1 VFNLWT
7 VCDLNGLVDVRRNK
21 IMAKLRSVNTSI
33 WVDDFIVELDPT
45 EKLLFMY
52 LLINPFTRLSG
63 CYKLT
68 IRQMAFDTG
77 IDSSMV
83 LEILNRFET
92 QKKVIYR
99 DGWIFLPNFLKNQNL
114 NENMRKNV
122 ASELNDAPEWAK
134 SILATIIESSETL
147 RNAFKGFETLRNA
160 SKREVEEKVEVKV
173 EIERE
178 GEVKNAHASESQ
190 WADEIAEALFDNPK
204 PVKPVGSDKF
214 FHECNQGLKDRLK
227 TPARLP
233 DQGKWLQV
241 FQFWLDN
248 EQTSENF
255 LAIFDLKDEIR
266 VRKKEKWTI
275 SPSVMEKSFG
285 KLESLKLELK
295 ELNNG
300 GNGNGA
306 NQPNYKSALERREES
321 KLIEI
326 NAIEQIR
333 TRVAERNRE
342 RNVPRTNSLG
352 S

>member
-1 VFNLWT
+1 MAKSPAYQRYSKDYLSSIRVQMMSLEEEGAYNRLIEYCW
-7 VCDLNGLVDVRRNK
+7 LNGWIPSDAQKVVRLVGK
-21 IMAKLRSVNTSI
+21 
-33 WVDDFIVELDPT
+33 
-45 EKLLFMY
+45 
-52 LLINPFTRLSG
+52 G
-63 CYKLT
+63 CT
-68 IRQMAFDTG
+68 
-77 IDSSMV
+77 
-83 LEILNRFET
+83 LEIAQVCLDMFEPHPT
-92 QKKVIYR
+92 DADKMVHGRLEVEREKQEE
-99 DGWIFLPNFLKNQNL
+99 NSLKRSNAANARWNKESKYADAGAKQTKPKRYANAL
-114 NENMRKNV
+114 QVDMQ
-122 ASELNDAPEWAK
+122 NDAFHV
-134 SILATIIESSETL
+134 SSTS
-147 RNAFKGFETLRNA
+147 TTT
-160 SKREVEEKVEVKV
+160 EEKDISN
-173 EIERE
+173 EISKKKRF
-178 GEVKNAHASESQ
+178 AHATGNKT
-190 WADEIAEALFDNPK
+190 ADEIAEALFDNPK

-275 SPSVMEKSFG
+275 SPSVMEKAFG
-285 KLESLKLELK
+285 KLESLKLELE
-295 ELNNG
+295 ELKNG
-300 GNGNGA
+300 GNGNGT